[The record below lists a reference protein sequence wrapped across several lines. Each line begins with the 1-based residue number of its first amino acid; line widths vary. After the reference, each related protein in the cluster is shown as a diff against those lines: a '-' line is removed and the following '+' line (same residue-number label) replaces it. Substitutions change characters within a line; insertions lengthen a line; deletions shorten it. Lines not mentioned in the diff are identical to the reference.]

1 MKKELEKYLSQLKIE
16 RNYSDKTIESYQ
28 NDILLFAH
36 YLEEHQSSIFTV
48 TKQQIWNYLKYLDS
62 LSYHNSSISRH
73 LSSLRGFF
81 AYLQKEGKVETNLF
95 LLIQNPKRQK
105 KLPDYLNYEE
115 LRSLLDFQ
123 DLNTPEQIRNRL
135 IFELLYA
142 SGMRVSELCAIK
154 LNDIDFQNWT
164 IRITGK
170 GNKMRIAYFG
180 GYAKEAFDAYFNV
193 RKTFL
198 KKKDCDS
205 LLLNQKGEGLKRAS
219 VEQIV
224 SKRVKEV
231 ALAHHVS
238 PHTLRHTFAT
248 HMLENGADIRTV
260 QELLG
265 HEKLSTTQIYTHLTS
280 EHLRSEYLSKM
291 MRK

>member
-1 MKKELEKYLSQLKIE
+1 MKKELEEYLERLKIE
-16 RNYSDKTIESYQ
+16 KNYSPQTIESYRR
-28 NDILLFAH
+28 DINFFAS
-36 YLEEHQSSIFTV
+36 YLEEHHISLFHL
-48 TKQQIWNYLKYLDS
+48 TKQDVWNYLKYLDS
-62 LSYHNSSISRH
+62 LSYNNSSISRQ
-73 LSSLRGFF
+73 LSSLRGFYS
-81 AYLQKEGKVETNLF
+81 YLYVKEKVETNLF
-95 LLIQNPKRQK
+95 LLIQNPKRKK

-115 LRSLLDFQ
+115 LRSLLEFKDVT
-123 DLNTPEQIRNRL
+123 TPSLMRNRL

-142 SGMRVSELCAIK
+142 TGIRVSELCKIK
-154 LNDIDFQNWT
+154 LKDIDFKNQT
-164 IRITGK
+164 IRIEGK
-170 GNKMRIAYFG
+170 GRKMRIAYYG
-180 GYAKEAFDAYFNV
+180 WYAKEALSSYLSV
-193 RKTFL
+193 RDTFL
-198 KKKDCDS
+198 KEKDCDF
-205 LLLNQKGEGLKRAS
+205 LFLNQKGEGLKRGS

-224 SKRVKEV
+224 SKRVQEI
-231 ALAHHVS
+231 AFAHHIS